1 MQRDVFKIIQPSC
14 WMVSVDLKDAF
25 YSIPVNENF
34 PKILKFKW
42 VGELYV
48 NPTGYSEA
56 RRIFATMLKPTFATL
71 RNKVSV
77 TIYL

>member
-1 MQRDVFKIIQPSC
+1 MKIFQ
-14 WMVSVDLKDAF
+14 
-25 YSIPVNENF
+25 
-34 PKILKFKW
+34 KILKFKW
-42 VGELYV
+42 IGEFYV